1 MKEEIK
7 ANQKIREAMK
17 ESGFLYW
24 KLADL
29 IGCSNWT
36 LSVKLR
42 HELPEAEQERI
53 LQLIRM
59 ESERLRKG

>member
-1 MKEEIK
+1 MKEIK

-29 IGCSNWT
+29 IGINTST
-36 LSVKLR
+36 LSVWLR
-42 HELPEAEQERI
+42 HEMPEEKQQHI
-53 LQLIRM
+53 LQLIRA
-59 ESERLRKG
+59 ESERLKG